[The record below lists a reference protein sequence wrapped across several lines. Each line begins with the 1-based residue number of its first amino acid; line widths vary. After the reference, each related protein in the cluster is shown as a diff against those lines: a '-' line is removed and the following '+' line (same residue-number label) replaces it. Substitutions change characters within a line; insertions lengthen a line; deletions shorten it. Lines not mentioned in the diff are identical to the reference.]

1 MRCLEGLAG
10 RKQDNP
16 HMRTAG
22 LCDLHMHSYYS
33 DGCTSPEA
41 LVRHAASLGLT
52 AVALTD
58 HDNTR
63 GIPEAQ
69 VVADELG
76 IWLIPGVEFASQWQG
91 YGWSEWGYAVD
102 MLGYFVDRT
111 LPEFQKLEGEMLAY
125 YFDQFAEM
133 VEEINRQGYP
143 IMLEEIRQE
152 HPQYPDV
159 FAVASVLKKKGL
171 TEDED
176 TALWMAADCWNKIC
190 RLNFPV
196 ERVIRTIHAA
206 GGVAVLAHPSVVL
219 RPDGSWIEAE
229 DLAKLV
235 EMGLDGIEV
244 YHYRLPD
251 EKTRRHFLRLAR
263 RFDLVVTGGSDEHG
277 RPDGFRRMGTQ
288 PITEETITALQARR
302 RG

>member
-1 MRCLEGLAG
+1 MRAAG
-10 RKQDNP
+10 
-16 HMRTAG
+16 T
-22 LCDLHMHSYYS
+22 CDLHMHSYYS
-33 DGCTSPEA
+33 DGCTPPAA
-41 LVRHAASLGLT
+41 LVRHAASIGLT

-69 VVADELG
+69 AVADELG
-76 IWLIPGVEFASQWQG
+76 IRLIPGVEFASWWQG

-102 MLGYFVDRT
+102 TLGYFVDRT
-111 LPEFQKLEGEMLAY
+111 VPEFRKLEEEMLSY
-125 YFDQFAEM
+125 YFDQFAET
-133 VEEINRQGYP
+133 VEEIRRQGYP
-143 IMLEEIRQE
+143 LTLEEVKQE

-159 FAVASVLKKKGL
+159 FAVASALKKKNL
-171 TEDED
+171 MQDEEA
-176 TALWMAADCWNKIC
+176 ALQLAADCWNKVC
-190 RLNFPV
+190 RLNFPI

-219 RPDGSWIEAE
+219 RADGSWIEVE

-251 EKTRRHFLRLAR
+251 QRTRQHFLRLAR
-263 RFDLVVTGGSDEHG
+263 HFDLVVTGGSDEHG
-277 RPDGFRRMGTQ
+277 RPDGFHRMGSQ
-288 PITEETITALQARR
+288 PITEETIAALEARR